1 MSILTDLLFVEMVYG
16 DTANITQ
23 YNYSSLLI
31 PSHVKLQVI
40 ESTVLVQPVD

>member
-16 DTANITQ
+16 NAANINQ

-31 PSHVKLQVI
+31 LSHVKLQVT
-40 ESTVLVQPVD
+40 ENTVLVQPVD